1 MGEDQDTDRRM
12 ERQTDRQIEK
22 DMALTR
28 LKKAE
33 VFIYMEGYWAICG
46 LYREYCHMDMCM
58 MQGKTSAEDA
68 SYGIPAL
75 SLPHGHGPL
84 PGGRDKS

>member
-1 MGEDQDTDRRM
+1 M

-33 VFIYMEGYWAICG
+33 VFIYMEGY
-46 LYREYCHMDMCM
+46 
-58 MQGKTSAEDA
+58 
-68 SYGIPAL
+68 
-75 SLPHGHGPL
+75 
-84 PGGRDKS
+84 